1 MKRTLTVFLS
11 AVLMLGMLALVTGC
25 SGGSSQSSSGTAPS
39 SKSSSSGPTNNPH
52 ENMTV
57 SDIEIVETGLSAPKV
72 TCVITNNTSFTYKNT
87 SLSIEGTFT
96 VRDEYGDAKTDTE
109 NLDMFVTTC
118 APLYVTPGANQVE
131 FIPNDQNNIV
141 ASYRGNKGDTQNL
154 TLADCE
160 KIAITVR
167 EGTPLDE
174 QEVAILNPDEYE
186 MAISMAM
193 DGGHPVVSAEITN
206 KTGYKWKEVD
216 VKLVAVTKDGSF
228 SRIDKNSSNKVAFN
242 VGALKATY
250 MKPGTTEK
258 TDSQGYDSSLNVDHF
273 EIAYVYV
280 TKDVD

>member
-1 MKRTLTVFLS
+1 MKRTLAVFLS
-11 AVLMLGMLALVTGC
+11 AVLMLGMLALAAGC
-25 SGGSSQSSSGTAPS
+25 SGGSSQSSSGTVPS

-57 SDIEIVETGLSAPKV
+57 SDIEIVETGLNAPKV

-87 SLSIEGTFT
+87 SLNIEGTFT
-96 VRDEYGDAKTDTE
+96 VKDEYGDAKTDTE

-131 FIPNDQNNIV
+131 FIPNDQNIV

-174 QEVAILNPDEYE
+174 QEVAILSPDEYE
-186 MAISMAM
+186 IAISMAM
-193 DGGHPVVSAEITN
+193 DGGQPVVSAEITN
-206 KTGYKWKEVD
+206 KTDYKWKEVD

-228 SRIDKNSSNKVAFN
+228 SRIDKNSSNEVAFN

-250 MKPGTTEK
+250 MKPSTTEK
-258 TDSQGYDSSLNVDHF
+258 MSSQNYASALNVDHF